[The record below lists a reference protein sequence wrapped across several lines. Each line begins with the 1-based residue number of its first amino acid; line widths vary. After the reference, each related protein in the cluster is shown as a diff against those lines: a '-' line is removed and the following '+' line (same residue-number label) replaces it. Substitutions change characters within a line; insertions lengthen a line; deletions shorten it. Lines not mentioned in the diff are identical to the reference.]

1 MSEPCITSRMSLW
14 DRYGALYW
22 AAWFCVISGFGQRG
36 FSAEQEGAN
45 RMSLEAI
52 RQLVEKNE
60 DLVSLI
66 KLKYVVRF
74 THSNP
79 EEQQRK
85 LELLASGNARRKPRR
100 AVPVTHRNGVWAQD
114 DVKQYHR
121 ENLWYADG
129 WTDPRHSLRVVDGEV
144 YKYGVMPDLMQG
156 TIDRVE
162 EFPYRTVAPL
172 RFGLR
177 ILTGQYA
184 LREIFA
190 FKNASVQGQE
200 VINGRRTCV
209 IDATF
214 PGGHY
219 YIRAWIDQEAGVPL
233 RVEYYN
239 KHPSSVDSKLL
250 GEIKD
255 IQLHRLPNG
264 GWFPIKGTRSVHF
277 SDETVSEQLE
287 VDVNSITIKRED
299 IPDSLFTL
307 EFPDG
312 ARVYNAIL
320 GLTIEGGS
328 TRDREAEKVV
338 DGVLE
343 ELETPAVAG
352 ATGHEEIT
360 NGATE
365 PSVDKVD
372 KAEKQYSEPATH
384 RTEPTKTIVSHAVPA
399 RSRYRLMLVWI
410 GLSVFVAAFALAAM
424 RAILRSGRGR
434 R

>member
-1 MSEPCITSRMSLW
+1 MLEPCITSQMSLRV
-14 DRYGALYW
+14 RYGALYW
-22 AAWFCVISGFGQRG
+22 AAWFCVIGGFGQRG
-36 FSAEQEGAN
+36 FGAVQEGGT
-45 RMSLEAI
+45 RVSLADI

-60 DLVSLI
+60 SLMSLI

-85 LELLASGNARRKPRR
+85 LESHVYGNARRKPPR
-100 AVPVTHRNGVWAQD
+100 AVPVTHRSGVWAQD
-114 DVKQYHR
+114 NVRQYHR

-129 WTDPRHSLRVVDGEV
+129 WKDPRNSLRVVDGEV

-156 TIDRVE
+156 TIDRIE
-162 EFPYRTVAPL
+162 EFPYRMIAPL

-177 ILTGQYA
+177 VLTGQYA

-190 FKNASVQGQE
+190 FENASVCGE
-200 VINGRRTCV
+200 EIIDGRGTYV
-209 IDATF
+209 VDAAF
-214 PGGHY
+214 PGGLY
-219 YIRAWIDQEAGVPL
+219 YIRAWIDKEAGVPL

-239 KHPSSVDSKLL
+239 KHFSSVDRKLL

-264 GWFPIKGTRSVHF
+264 GWFPVKGIRSVVF
-277 SDETVSEQLE
+277 SDETISEQLE
-287 VDVNSITIKRED
+287 VDVNSITIKRAD
-299 IPDSLFTL
+299 IPNSLFTL

-320 GLTIEGGS
+320 GLTIDAS
-328 TRDREAEKVV
+328 
-338 DGVLE
+338 
-343 ELETPAVAG
+343 
-352 ATGHEEIT
+352 
-360 NGATE
+360 
-365 PSVDKVD
+365 
-372 KAEKQYSEPATH
+372 
-384 RTEPTKTIVSHAVPA
+384 PA

-410 GLSVFVAAFALAAM
+410 GLSVFVAASALAAM
-424 RAILRSGRGR
+424 RAILRSSRGR

>member
-1 MSEPCITSRMSLW
+1 MVERNE
-14 DRYGALYW
+14 ALT
-22 AAWFCVISGFGQRG
+22 
-36 FSAEQEGAN
+36 
-45 RMSLEAI
+45 
-52 RQLVEKNE
+52 
-60 DLVSLI
+60 SLI
-66 KLKYVVRF
+66 KLEYVVRF

-79 EEQQRK
+79 EEYQRK
-85 LELLASGNARRKPRR
+85 LKLLVSGNARRKPPR
-100 AVPVTHRNGVWAQD
+100 AVPVTHRSGIWAQD
-114 DVKQYHR
+114 GVRQYHR

-129 WTDPRHSLRVVDGEV
+129 WKDPRNSLRVVDGEV

-156 TIDRVE
+156 TIDRIE
-162 EFPYRTVAPL
+162 EFPHRVIAPL

-177 ILTGQYA
+177 VLTGQYA

-190 FKNASVQGQE
+190 FENASVCGEE
-200 VINGRRTCV
+200 VIDGRGTYV
-209 IDATF
+209 VDAMF
-214 PGGHY
+214 PGGRY

-239 KHPSSVDSKLL
+239 KHFSSVDRKLL
-250 GEIKD
+250 GETKN

-264 GWFPIKGTRSVHF
+264 GWFPTKGTRSVVF

-287 VDVNSITIKRED
+287 VDVDSITIKRED

-307 EFPDG
+307 EFPEG

-328 TRDREAEKVV
+328 ARDREAEKV
-338 DGVLE
+338 
-343 ELETPAVAG
+343 
-352 ATGHEEIT
+352 
-360 NGATE
+360 
-365 PSVDKVD
+365 D
-372 KAEKQYSEPATH
+372 KAEKQHSEPATH
-384 RTEPTKTIVSHAVPA
+384 RTEPTKTIVSHARPA